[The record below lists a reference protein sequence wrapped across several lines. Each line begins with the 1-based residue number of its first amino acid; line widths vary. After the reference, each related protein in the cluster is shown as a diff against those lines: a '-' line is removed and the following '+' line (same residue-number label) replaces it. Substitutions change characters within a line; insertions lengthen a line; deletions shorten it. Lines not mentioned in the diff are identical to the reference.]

1 MVGGEGGETE
11 AVMSVDYEVLGGEGG
26 ETEAVMSD
34 D

>member
-1 MVGGEGGETE
+1 MVGSESGETE
-11 AVMSVDYEVLGGEGG
+11 AVMSVDYEVVGDEGG